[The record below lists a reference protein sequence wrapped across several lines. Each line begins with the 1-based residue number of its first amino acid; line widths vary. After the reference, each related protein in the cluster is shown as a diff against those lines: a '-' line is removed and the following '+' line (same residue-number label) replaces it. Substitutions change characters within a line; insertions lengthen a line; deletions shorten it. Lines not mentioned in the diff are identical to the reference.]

1 MCNIEDII
9 LFIVMILIIDSID
22 ICINKGYL
30 ILGITYFVNLYI
42 IIVGFILW
50 IKKHTRG
57 I

>member
-9 LFIVMILIIDSID
+9 LFIAMILIIDSID
-22 ICINKGYL
+22 ICISKGYL

-42 IIVGFILW
+42 IIVGFIFW
-50 IKKHTRG
+50 IKKHKRG